1 MYRTDI
7 IMIHAKFCL
16 HYDSN
21 TDCELVMGI
30 WPIPVFGLF
39 ESVATDNMDP
49 WSMQDKTENSLLNF

>member
-1 MYRTDI
+1 
-7 IMIHAKFCL
+7 MIHAKFCL

-39 ESVATDNMDP
+39 DSVATDNMDP